1 MVQQAGFEV
10 VRRADV
16 NPKLLNSSNLI
27 QGNTNQSQFRP
38 LNPLRWYED
47 VFAAVPMKKPQPLT
61 PREKDLIQLG
71 CSEFIDS
78 QKTGVKSRCVQG
90 YVWVPVVRFSR
101 LTSQGSLL
109 QNVVRVQTTAVA
121 GCSQEECQR

>member
-16 NPKLLNSSNLI
+16 NPTLLHSSDLI
-27 QGNTNQSQFRP
+27 QSNTNQSQFRS

-71 CSEFIDS
+71 CSKFIDS
-78 QKTGVKSRCVQG
+78 QKNGCQVKMCSGVCR
-90 YVWVPVVRFSR
+90 
-101 LTSQGSLL
+101 GSSGAFL
-109 QNVVRVQTTAVA
+109 
-121 GCSQEECQR
+121 